1 MQCPSAIIVSE
12 EWQDGVRGVQGKC
25 NSSAIKKTKY
35 MIFSRARNVEL
46 LSTLKMIAN
55 LPIARLTESKFL
67 GVIVDENLTWSRHIK
82 TIQTKIV
89 RYKGLMFKL
98 ISQLPLK
105 VRIQINHSFVQSYI
119 NYCSLVWGFSTIT
132 NIESLFRAQ
141 KKGMRAVIPGIINYR
156 YRYRSDSTLP
166 GHTKSYFA
174 KYDILTIQ
182 NVIVLNALVFMHKAR
197 HFPLDL
203 LLSVRRTVAENSP
216 LPGATHESSNKW
228 LQNISSF
235 FTKTHYN
242 YCR

>member
-1 MQCPSAIIVSE
+1 MLCPSAIIVSE

-25 NSSAIKKTKY
+25 NSSAIKKNKY

-46 LSTLKMIAN
+46 LIAN

-89 RYKGLMFKL
+89 RYKRLTFKL

-141 KKGMRAVIPGIINYR
+141 KKGMRAVIPGI
-156 YRYRSDSTLP
+156 P
-166 GHTKSYFA
+166 H
-174 KYDILTIQ
+174 
-182 NVIVLNALVFMHKAR
+182 H
-197 HFPLDL
+197 
-203 LLSVRRTVAENSP
+203 
-216 LPGATHESSNKW
+216 
-228 LQNISSF
+228 
-235 FTKTHYN
+235 
-242 YCR
+242 